1 MENIFQ
7 DEISTWLPLYSYEER
22 KFVKFPATRP
32 TVDIREILTKRT
44 SMVMPPFSCLINR
57 SEPQYYS
64 YGVFDMNGNIYF
76 DEISIWFLMH
86 PSKKRTD
93 GKFSVSNREALMVM
107 FQYPG
112 WKNMALRQ
120 SDPYLC
126 WAIPLLCIQLSLSET
141 TSLPPRGKGKV
152 GVHSTLPILPR
163 SHMWG
168 YTGYVVVG
176 VVAFSFSDQN
186 AKSEPQ
192 ISTTRPKHPS
202 FSS

>member
-44 SMVMPPFSCLINR
+44 SMAMPPFSCLINR

-93 GKFSVSNREALMVM
+93 GKFLGSLWYDGKHFSRWI
-107 FQYPG
+107 QYVVP
-112 WKNMALRQ
+112 M
-120 SDPYLC
+120 C
-126 WAIPLLCIQLSLSET
+126 LSEE
-141 TSLPPRGKGKV
+141 RKVVKFAGKGKGICEV
-152 GVHSTLPILPR
+152 GSYVL
-163 SHMWG
+163 SHR
-168 YTGYVVVG
+168 
-176 VVAFSFSDQN
+176 
-186 AKSEPQ
+186 
-192 ISTTRPKHPS
+192 RPLL
-202 FSS
+202 FATIVD